1 MTDTGTGLLFGGLSR
16 ATSVPSSSRSRPT
29 TKWQR
34 HSLKCCARRSQ
45 LSAYLG
51 GCFQCGGAFQKDKI
65 KEQKPNELA
74 RVDSPDLRVWKLRNP
89 QKSKEIMR
97 TEYLAN
103 LRRLDDVPGN
113 GDQGDDEVAWRLR
126 ATDKISVHLSE
137 LPRDRIFV
145 LVQVAPLLLN
155 IGRTVGSIRHG
166 REFSI
171 HLLAPAYH
179 VGHTRFPKTQM
190 ATLCS
195 TRRSSKNTKI
205 FSSR

>member
-113 GDQGDDEVAWRLR
+113 K
-126 ATDKISVHLSE
+126 ATTRS
-137 LPRDRIFV
+137 R
-145 LVQVAPLLLN
+145 
-155 IGRTVGSIRHG
+155 GGSARPIKSRCTCRSFRG
-166 REFSI
+166 IEF
-171 HLLAPAYH
+171 L
-179 VGHTRFPKTQM
+179 F
-190 ATLCS
+190 
-195 TRRSSKNTKI
+195 
-205 FSSR
+205 